1 MFIIEDTHT
10 SDQNGYDVLPD
21 KSNSTKKLI
30 EDIKLH
36 KVFNS
41 IYINDKDK
49 CKNIVDNISH
59 IEPYCIVKGSSET
72 TIIYKK

>member
-30 EDIKLH
+30 DNIELH
-36 KVFNS
+36 
-41 IYINDKDK
+41 KDK

-59 IEPYCIVKGSSET
+59 IEHYCILDGCSET